1 MELYRI
7 LLVFIKASYL
17 LTKYC
22 IKYHNALQVIAVVWC
37 LLLLIIASAELV
49 RLVLLYIRVSHGIMS
64 RVSEA
69 SD

>member
-22 IKYHNALQVIAVVWC
+22 IKYHNALQVIAPD
-37 LLLLIIASAELV
+37 ELV
-49 RLVLLYIRVSHGIMS
+49 GLVLLYIRVSHGIML